1 LNYYLNVEFNMS
13 KVLVFSKFYTYYYR
27 CRVNKALSQVK
38 DLDSEVGAVAETV
51 FGESDDLVCM
61 SELFQYLVDQIGS

>member
-1 LNYYLNVEFNMS
+1 
-13 KVLVFSKFYTYYYR
+13 
-27 CRVNKALSQVK
+27 
-38 DLDSEVGAVAETV
+38 VAETV